1 MFGAPKLMPQEA
13 DELISFDT
21 MISLFFGVSHRGPS
35 DLSRLPDWR
44 RMEVDELPAPIPP
57 NKSSD
62 AGHPSFRVGPSLWR
76 WSDRSRRPYQN
87 TQKDEVRSGTMKETS
102 IAHHF

>member
-1 MFGAPKLMPQEA
+1 MFGAPKLMPQET

-44 RMEVDELPAPIPP
+44 RMEVDALPAPIPP
-57 NKSSD
+57 NKHSGPVTLVIHLSVLVLPFGGG
-62 AGHPSFRVGPSLWR
+62 ATGHDGRIKTP
-76 WSDRSRRPYQN
+76 RRM
-87 TQKDEVRSGTMKETS
+87 R
-102 IAHHF
+102 